1 MSEYKTQQKELLL
14 AFLYANRETPFTVD
28 EIAARMR
35 ETFDNAPGK
44 STVYRLMGKLCD
56 EGSVK
61 RFEKGNSR
69 TFLYQYAG
77 EAACRRHLHMKCLQ
91 CGKLLH
97 MQTEQSEQLLREIFG
112 NSDFEVDRQETTLFG
127 RCAQCRKK
135 APERP
140 VSQKN

>member
-1 MSEYKTQQKELLL
+1 MSEYKTQQKTLLL

-28 EIAARMR
+28 EIAARLR

-77 EAACRRHLHMKCLQ
+77 EAACQRHLHMKCLQ

-97 MQTEQSEQLLREIFG
+97 MNAEQSERLLREIYG
-112 NSDFEVDRQETTLFG
+112 GSDFEVDRQETTLFG
-127 RCAQCRKK
+127 RCASCRETQTKK
-135 APERP
+135 DFSA
-140 VSQKN
+140 